1 MTSTETLAD
10 PAVAARR
17 EQLSRRLLPVMER
30 MLEDES
36 FIEIS
41 IERLVR
47 EADVSRS
54 GFYMYF
60 ADKGDLL
67 RAMTTDVMGDLFD
80 VAQRW
85 WRLPAGATKQ
95 ELRAALDGIAA
106 AYVPHRKIM
115 SAIVEAASYDRA
127 VATVWDQLMEQ
138 AQLMVVDHIKREQKS
153 GDIRTSVDVKRT
165 AAWLTWM
172 LERGLQQLVAT
183 AEADEQERLLQA
195 LTDIM
200 WRTLYAPKD

>member
-1 MTSTETLAD
+1 MSSTEALAD

-17 EQLSRRLLPVMER
+17 EQLARRLMPVMER

-47 EADVSRS
+47 EAEVSRS

-67 RAMTTDVMGDLFD
+67 REMTTDVMGDLFG
-80 VAQRW
+80 VAQQW
-85 WRLPAGATKQ
+85 WRLPTGATKE
-95 ELRAALDGIAA
+95 ELREALDRIAA
-106 AYVPHRKIM
+106 AYTPHRKIM
-115 SAIVEAASYDRA
+115 SAVVEAASYDRA
-127 VATVWDQLMEQ
+127 VAAVWDQLMAQ
-138 AQLMVVDHIKREQKS
+138 AQQMVVEHIKREQKS
-153 GDIRTSVDVKRT
+153 GDIRSSVDVKRM

-183 AEADEQERLLQA
+183 AQPEEQERLMQA

-200 WRTLYAPKD
+200 WRTLYAPEG